1 MTKEQGE
8 AEVKFRMAKAV
19 FASLHERGLVTDDEL
34 QCLLRA
40 ACDMYHPI
48 IGELEVESIG
58 KEKGYKG

>member
-8 AEVKFRMAKAV
+8 VEVKFRMAKAV
-19 FASLHERGLVTDDEL
+19 FASLYERGLITDDEL

-48 IGELEVESIG
+48 IGELEIESIAG
-58 KEKGYKG
+58 EKDYKG